1 MIDLWIAIQ
10 ATVWEISA
18 LHFLENYYASR
29 LVGTMDLFHHDA
41 RYKDYPSE
49 TLQEIASNVV
59 ELGLSMIAATSTST
73 SISQIEYGGLSVNRS
88 VH

>member
-1 MIDLWIAIQ
+1 
-10 ATVWEISA
+10 
-18 LHFLENYYASR
+18 
-29 LVGTMDLFHHDA
+29 MDIFHHDA
-41 RYKDYPSE
+41 RDKDYPSE